1 MKLTLRLKENE
12 SLKTKIKNK
21 QVNYYLLPENNEDLD
36 IISQFLASFD
46 VKSYRFR
53 ITLPENTQ
61 DTKLLNLTKSI
72 GKSSH
77 KVNFPL
83 IFYLNFIENI
93 QLYSFLMFAKII
105 CTFIRLS

>member
-1 MKLTLRLKENE
+1 MKLTLRIKENE
-12 SLKTKIKNK
+12 PLKTKFKNK
-21 QVNYYLLPENNEDLD
+21 EVDYYLLPENNEELD

-46 VKSYRFR
+46 IKSNLLE

-77 KVNFPL
+77 KVGL
-83 IFYLNFIENI
+83 L
-93 QLYSFLMFAKII
+93 
-105 CTFIRLS
+105 

>member
-1 MKLTLRLKENE
+1 MKLTLRVKENE
-12 SLKTKIKNK
+12 LLKTKIKNK
-21 QVNYYLLPENNEDLD
+21 QVDYYLLPENNEDLD
-36 IISQFLASFD
+36 TISLFLESFD
-46 VKSYRFR
+46 IKSELFDL
-53 ITLPENTQ
+53 TLPENTE

>member
-1 MKLTLRLKENE
+1 MKLTLRVKENK

-21 QVNYYLLPENNEDLD
+21 EVDYFLLPENNEDLG

-46 VKSYRFR
+46 IKSNLLE

-77 KVNFPL
+77 KVGL
-83 IFYLNFIENI
+83 L
-93 QLYSFLMFAKII
+93 
-105 CTFIRLS
+105 